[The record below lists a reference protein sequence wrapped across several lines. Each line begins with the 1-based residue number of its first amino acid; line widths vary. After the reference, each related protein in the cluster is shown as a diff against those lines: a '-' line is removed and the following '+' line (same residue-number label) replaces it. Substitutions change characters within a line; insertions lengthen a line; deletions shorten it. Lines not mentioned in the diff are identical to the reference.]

1 MYFFHEQQYLYIE
14 LIMTFFHLIY
24 LLHNNYQYL
33 FKEKEWNIYFIRVD
47 LLWIEYSHLTGIS
60 ICQN

>member
-33 FKEKEWNIYFIRVD
+33 FKEKE
-47 LLWIEYSHLTGIS
+47 
-60 ICQN
+60 